1 MDSEHPQ
8 NGFGWYVI
16 HTKHNQEDRAENNL
30 RAWGVE
36 TFNPKLKGRSS
47 RRKEGKPSVYGKPL
61 FPQYIFARF
70 DPTRLLH
77 EVTFTRGVHEVVR
90 FGGRTIPVDDEM
102 MAIMRARVGND
113 GFIKIGEEFEA
124 GNRVLVKD
132 GPFRNFIGIFER
144 GLKEPERVRILL
156 TTVSF
161 QSHVVLERDSI
172 TKMIGQRTLR
182 RIT

>member
-1 MDSEHPQ
+1 MNSEHPQ
-8 NGFGWYVI
+8 NDLGWYVI
-16 HTKHNQEDRAENNL
+16 HTKHNQEDRAESNL

-36 TFNPKLKGRSS
+36 TFSPKLKARFPRQREGRPPVS
-47 RRKEGKPSVYGKPL
+47 GKPL

-77 EVTFTRGVHEVVR
+77 KVTFTRGVHEVVR
-90 FGGRTIPVDDEM
+90 FGGKTIPVDNEM
-102 MAIMRARVGND
+102 MAIMRARVGGD

-124 GNRVLVKD
+124 GNRVLIKD

-144 GLKEPERVRILL
+144 ELKETERVRILL

-172 TKMIGQRTLR
+172 TKTLGQLRTG
-182 RIT
+182 